1 MQKEKH
7 KIEHQATMSASI
19 DPSKNKWYEYL
30 ETVGNHLKHV
40 MYNLILICQQQRESF
55 LLPCKFELY
64 LQ

>member
-1 MQKEKH
+1 
-7 KIEHQATMSASI
+7 MSASI